1 MILLIELVDIFV
13 DFIKKYYFRDINY
26 SIKKYMNVNK
36 FILSY
41 EHNIA
46 KSKWDF
52 TKYTFIVLTTYMA
65 TSLIVLSKFI
75 IPIFEKYGA
84 IEIWIKILSLVL
96 VLVMVSI
103 CENLF
108 RYFLSDVGD
117 LKNVDMRDKEKL
129 WRYKE
134 LVIILIYYL
143 IPYILIFLSIITGKE
158 LFLIASLIM
167 IGSLPLIS
175 VIYGRRFKKI
185 ENSVKKYYKN
195 MLEIKTI
202 DGLKKY
208 KTSETFVQILSNN
221 DLVVIETKYSYS
233 NLIRANE
240 VKYIRI
246 ENDLYYI
253 KDGRYQL
260 KEGYFK
266 DKEKLKYKKSKNTRY
281 RKRIIRKR
289 NHLNAGI

>member
-1 MILLIELVDIFV
+1 MIELVDIFV

-143 IPYILIFLSIITGKE
+143 IPYILPFFCFCYYYCTIYR
-158 LFLIASLIM
+158 LIKAD
-167 IGSLPLIS
+167 
-175 VIYGRRFKKI
+175 
-185 ENSVKKYYKN
+185 NS
-195 MLEIKTI
+195 TH
-202 DGLKKY
+202 
-208 KTSETFVQILSNN
+208 F
-221 DLVVIETKYSYS
+221 
-233 NLIRANE
+233 
-240 VKYIRI
+240 
-246 ENDLYYI
+246 
-253 KDGRYQL
+253 
-260 KEGYFK
+260 
-266 DKEKLKYKKSKNTRY
+266 
-281 RKRIIRKR
+281 
-289 NHLNAGI
+289 